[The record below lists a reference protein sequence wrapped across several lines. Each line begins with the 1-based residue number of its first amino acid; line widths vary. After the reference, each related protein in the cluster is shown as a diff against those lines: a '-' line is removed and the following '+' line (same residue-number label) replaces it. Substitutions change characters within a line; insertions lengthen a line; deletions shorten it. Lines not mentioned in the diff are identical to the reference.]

1 MPNPSDYDKESDFVS
16 ACISARQHEKPDEDV
31 SQSAAACYSVWR
43 EKGTKAVIRK
53 THSSSFDGK
62 EFILSDAT
70 VDRYGDTVD
79 SSGWVLE
86 NFNKNPI
93 ALFNHNSDF
102 PIGRWKNL
110 GVRGGALRGE
120 LELAPKGSS
129 PRIDEIH
136 ALVDAGILRATSVGF
151 MPLAS
156 EPRRISTGL
165 TSGNAYMK
173 QELVETSLVS
183 VPANPNA
190 LAVAKS
196 LKVSDETVNLV
207 FVKQGVERQ
216 VTLTRGSN
224 GKSAETDATNKRTIK
239 MVPPISERIQE
250 TEKRITKYREELGT
264 HSQNVD
270 DENPTDESLTI
281 MKELTEKIEKQQAS
295 LEALKN
301 VEAKLVASTVK
312 ANVEAKVGGNGS
324 TQAMTVTNIARP
336 FAFPA
341 RKVQPI
347 DHLCRAITV
356 ALKHHDQKGQ
366 FTLDQVLRNTY
377 GENEQ
382 SEVTRV
388 ILGQMVSKAAAIPAD
403 TTTTGWAVEL
413 VQTVIGEFI
422 TALMPLSIYPKL
434 AAKGGSFTFGRNGT
448 ISLPARNTATTI
460 AGSFF
465 AQGAPIPVRQGAFTA
480 ITLTPK
486 KLGVITTL
494 TREITEHS
502 TPSIEG
508 IVRGAILEDTA
519 VAIDSILIDAN
530 PATTTRPA
538 GLKNGVA
545 KVTATAGGGIAAI
558 IGDLRGLIGALITNT
573 RGNLRSPTWIMNPAD
588 SLAVSLAPAIAGG
601 GEFPFMDEV
610 SGGSLMGY
618 SLITSST
625 CPVDTMFLIDAADFV
640 TATGDTPRFDVSDQ
654 AVLHMEDTTPL
665 QIATSGTPPTVAAPA
680 RSLWQTDTI
689 GIRMIMDLNWAMRR
703 TGSVVW
709 TDTMTWN

>member
-1 MPNPSDYDKESDFVS
+1 MPSPSDYENEADFVS
-16 ACISARQHEKPDEDV
+16 ACIRERQHENEGEEV
-31 SQSAAACYSVWR
+31 EQSAAACYSVWR
-43 EKGTKAVIRK
+43 EKKGGKTVIRK
-53 THSSSFDGK
+53 THDAAIIGN
-62 EFILSDAT
+62 EYILSDRS
-70 VDRYGDTVD
+70 VDRYGDVVD
-79 SSGWVLE
+79 SDGWVLD
-86 NFNKNPI
+86 NFKRNPVS
-93 ALFNHNSDF
+93 LFNHNSDF

-110 GVRGGALRGE
+110 GVRDGALRGH
-120 LELAPKGSS
+120 LELAPKGTS
-129 PRIDEIH
+129 PRIDEIR
-136 ALVDAGILRATSVGF
+136 ALVEAGILQAVSVGF
-151 MPLAS
+151 MPLES
-156 EPRRISTGL
+156 GPRTKG
-165 TSGNAYMK
+165 GNHYTR
-173 QELVETSLVS
+173 QELVECSLVAI
-183 VPANPNA
+183 PANANA

-196 LKVSDETVNLV
+196 LRVSDETVSLV
-207 FVKQGVERQ
+207 FAKQGAEGL
-216 VTLTRGSN
+216 VTRNRGSN
-224 GKSAETDATNKRTIK
+224 GKSAETVPTNARTKK
-239 MVPPISERIQE
+239 MVPNSISQRIQE
-250 TEKRITKYREELGT
+250 QEQRIAKTREELDT
-264 HSQNVD
+264 HLKNVD
-270 DENPTDESLTI
+270 DANPTEEDLTITKSLT
-281 MKELTEKIEKQQAS
+281 EQIEKFTAS
-295 LEALKN
+295 RDTLKAAESKMVVATVAAN
-301 VEAKLVASTVK
+301 TEAK
-312 ANVEAKVGGNGS
+312 ANGNGS
-324 TQAMTVTNIARP
+324 TQAMTVATARP
-336 FAFPA
+336 FAFPVK
-341 RKVQPI
+341 KVQPM
-347 DHLCRAITV
+347 DHLCRALTV

-388 ILGQMVSKAAAIPAD
+388 ILGQMVSKAASIPAD

-422 TALMPLSIYPKL
+422 AGLMPLSIYPKL

-508 IVRGAILEDTA
+508 IVRQAILEDTA

-545 KVTATAGGGIAAI
+545 KTTPTAGSGIAAV
-558 IGDLRGLIGALITNT
+558 IGDLRALIGALIVNT
-573 RGNLRSPTWIMNPAD
+573 RGNLRAPTWIMNPAD
-588 SLAVSLAPAIAGG
+588 SLAISLAPAVAGG

-610 SGGSLMGY
+610 SAGTLMGY

-640 TATGDTPRFDVSDQ
+640 TATGDSPRFDVSDQ
-654 AVLHMEDTTPL
+654 AVLHMEDTSPA
-665 QIATSGTPPTVAAPA
+665 QIGSSVGTVATVAVPT